1 MFESYLTED
10 DIGPSGGMPSGVSGG
25 ILPSDIVPYSTIT
38 WLRAKVLT
46 MPLKY
51 LYNAG
56 LTPEDIVRIKTET
69 VLTYAEANEYAN
81 KIIMAEKLMQG
92 ETFASASDDSKEMKT
107 DTVLYLV
114 LGLIVV
120 LLIVVLLR

>member
-10 DIGPSGGMPSGVSGG
+10 AIGPGGGMPSGISGG
-25 ILPSDIVPYSTIT
+25 ISMTDTVPYSTIT
-38 WLRAKVLT
+38 WLRSKVLT
-46 MPLKY
+46 IPFNY

-69 VLTYAEANEYAN
+69 TLTYAEANEYAN

-92 ETFASASDDSKEMKT
+92 GTFVSTGDSSGIKTETL
-107 DTVLYLV
+107 LYIMM
-114 LGLIVV
+114 GLIVLV
-120 LLIVVLLR
+120 VIVVLLR